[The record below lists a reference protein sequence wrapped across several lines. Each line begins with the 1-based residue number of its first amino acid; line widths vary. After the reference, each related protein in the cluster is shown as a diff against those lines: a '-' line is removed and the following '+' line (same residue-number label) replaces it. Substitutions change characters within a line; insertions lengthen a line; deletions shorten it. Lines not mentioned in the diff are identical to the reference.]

1 MIQDPQAKPFIGKS
15 KVWHKDKKLLKK
27 EYKMP
32 IHKTDGKWQWGQH
45 GKKYKSKAGAVKQMK
60 AAFANG
66 YKGK

>member
-1 MIQDPQAKPFIGKS
+1 M
-15 KVWHKDKKLLKK
+15 KK